1 MGKAAVKGTAY
12 TFAYLMLLSPQA
24 HDFYKQPLPQPS
36 FLTDLPQVL
45 LEESIQL

>member
-12 TFAYLMLLSPQA
+12 TFAYLLLLSPQA

-36 FLTDLPQVL
+36 SSSLTCHKCF
-45 LEESIQL
+45 